1 MRGWNVSSATSS
13 ISPSSRPGA
22 SRCYRRRS
30 TWGVCATRHTPPS
43 GKRHGVAASI
53 TTSGSMRGRRSSRTA
68 TAFCRSSPTC
78 SRMRFAGRRERA
90 HLGCGR
96 RQRPRGGARR
106 TGADLPAVL
115 VARRLR
121 NGLGACD
128 RARACPRARR
138 QHRARIRTGTGEPVP
153 ARSAGRA
160 TLGSRQ
166 MGLPEAAPVLDLP
179 RPRSPLRA
187 ALVSLRPRQWTKN
200 LLLFAGIVFAAKIG
214 DASRWA
220 EAFAAFTA
228 YCAASSASYLVN
240 DVRDAPYDRK
250 HPVKRARP
258 IARGELS
265 PRLAEAIAALLLFS
279 AFLLVAPLGIASIL
293 FLCTFFALQAAYT
306 LALKHVVLLDVM
318 TIGGLFVVRA
328 AAGAAA
334 VEVRISPWLLLCT
347 ALLALFLALAKR
359 RGELV
364 LVGAEATPGR
374 PVLEGYSL
382 ALVDQLVTV

>member
-1 MRGWNVSSATSS
+1 MS
-13 ISPSSRPGA
+13 
-22 SRCYRRRS
+22 
-30 TWGVCATRHTPPS
+30 
-43 GKRHGVAASI
+43 
-53 TTSGSMRGRRSSRTA
+53 
-68 TAFCRSSPTC
+68 
-78 SRMRFAGRRERA
+78 
-90 HLGCGR
+90 
-96 RQRPRGGARR
+96 
-106 TGADLPAVL
+106 
-115 VARRLR
+115 
-121 NGLGACD
+121 
-128 RARACPRARR
+128 
-138 QHRARIRTGTGEPVP
+138 VP
-153 ARSAGRA
+153 
-160 TLGSRQ
+160 
-166 MGLPEAAPVLDLP
+166 APVLDLP
-179 RPRSPLRA
+179 QRRSLLHA
-187 ALVSLRPRQWTKN
+187 GFLSLRPRQWTKN
-200 LLLFAGIVFAAKIG
+200 LLLFAGIIFAAKLG
-214 DASRWA
+214 DLSRWGEA
-220 EAFAAFTA
+220 LAAFAA

-240 DVRDAPYDRK
+240 DVRDAPHDRE

-265 PRLAEAIAALLLFS
+265 PRLAEVLAAALVLC

-293 FLCTFFALQAAYT
+293 LLCTFFALQASYT

-382 ALVDQLVTV
+382 ALVDQLVTVVAASTVISYCLYTFTARDSKAMMVTIPFVVFGVFRYLLLMHRRDLGEEPEEVLLRDLPILLCIAGWAIAAGVILAVT